1 MSRWRKAMCMFFAV
15 VLVCMAGIGTNAAKA
30 ATDYTFIRVC
40 LKSMGDVQE
49 VSFTVQGT
57 YYVGGGISSVIPKGT
72 DCTIKNNKGKLMF
85 NYNGISVDMGTK
97 IYMIQ
102 CDDPTP
108 VNYLVVKNP
117 GYGTRNYLG
126 DMQFDLYG
134 GVVRLINRVP
144 LEEYLL
150 GVVPFEM
157 SESWHMEALK
167 AQAIA
172 ARTYAASKIG
182 SSGDYDIVDT
192 TANQVYK
199 GYVASY
205 VNTQKAVQDT
215 RGMVLYWGGKF
226 SDGVYSASNG
236 GQTMSRVPV
245 WGTVN
250 YYHEMKE
257 DPYDLANP
265 SSPSYTVY
273 FPVENGKDYTFDNR
287 LLGLVKPLVVNELK
301 AKKVDFTEDSVNL
314 VGATKVE
321 PFELKEGYDSVSLQ
335 FQKVR
340 VTFRVETKTSAS
352 KATVQE
358 VRVEFTTAQLKTA
371 FSGATN
377 TLSSARL
384 LYVDKTEDGKAIA
397 LTLRGYGHGIG
408 MSQRGVQTMAKQGM
422 NYKQMIDFYYN
433 GCIIEKL
440 SLQSVV
446 LPAPPNAGPKQY
458 ALVKANLLN
467 VRAGKGTSYKV
478 LGVLKENEQVTV
490 FTTGDWVRVEN
501 KSGLVGYVSTVYL
514 SYIPID
520 STNKGGFVRTTGTV
534 LPDKL
539 KVMSVPKGT
548 KEVATLSKGNK
559 VTVLDKNGSWYLVAY
574 PVEQGWVPMSQLKLD
589 PAPKP
594 TATPAP
600 TPTATDSGD
609 ATPIPTETPVVLPSD
624 LIWK

>member
-1 MSRWRKAMCMFFAV
+1 
-15 VLVCMAGIGTNAAKA
+15 
-30 ATDYTFIRVC
+30 
-40 LKSMGDVQE
+40 
-49 VSFTVQGT
+49 
-57 YYVGGGISSVIPKGT
+57 
-72 DCTIKNNKGKLMF
+72 
-85 NYNGISVDMGTK
+85 
-97 IYMIQ
+97 
-102 CDDPTP
+102 
-108 VNYLVVKNP
+108 
-117 GYGTRNYLG
+117 
-126 DMQFDLYG
+126 
-134 GVVRLINRVP
+134 
-144 LEEYLL
+144 
-150 GVVPFEM
+150 
-157 SESWHMEALK
+157 
-167 AQAIA
+167 
-172 ARTYAASKIG
+172 
-182 SSGDYDIVDT
+182 
-192 TANQVYK
+192 
-199 GYVASY
+199 
-205 VNTQKAVQDT
+205 
-215 RGMVLYWGGKF
+215 
-226 SDGVYSASNG
+226 
-236 GQTMSRVPV
+236 
-245 WGTVN
+245 
-250 YYHEMKE
+250 
-257 DPYDLANP
+257 
-265 SSPSYTVY
+265 
-273 FPVENGKDYTFDNR
+273 
-287 LLGLVKPLVVNELK
+287 
-301 AKKVDFTEDSVNL
+301 
-314 VGATKVE
+314 
-321 PFELKEGYDSVSLQ
+321 
-335 FQKVR
+335 
-340 VTFRVETKTSAS
+340 
-352 KATVQE
+352 
-358 VRVEFTTAQLKTA
+358 
-371 FSGATN
+371 
-377 TLSSARL
+377 
-384 LYVDKTEDGKAIA
+384 
-397 LTLRGYGHGIG
+397 